1 MGNVRRTISR
11 GNDVSDL
18 TIMVRAKNKEEA
30 QILKK
35 EIQKT
40 VRNCNH
46 LLKKKIKYELIT
58 IQH

>member
-35 EIQKT
+35 EI
-40 VRNCNH
+40 
-46 LLKKKIKYELIT
+46 
-58 IQH
+58 